1 MEGASFHPMSY
12 CPSLVATY
20 VPEIHTFE
28 KPNRVYDI
36 NRFLCQPPFD
46 IVTVHFAVHFRD
58 ENRIT
63 TAEILFTA
71 YLPLL
76 FRELG
81 K

>member
-1 MEGASFHPMSY
+1 MFLKSTPLKNQTVFTISTDF
-12 CPSLVATY
+12 CV
-20 VPEIHTFE
+20 
-28 KPNRVYDI
+28 NRHL
-36 NRFLCQPPFD
+36 NR
-46 IVTVHFAVHFRD
+46 FAVHFRD